1 VAKSRTKTA
10 GGRTAN
16 KGGKWDICLT
26 APHFMKIIIKKIKRL
41 KKIKPPGFK
50 KPKDKYNHIWKKI
63 KCGLKNNSKQD
74 CWGKIQW
81 TLGIICFQVFNLLK

>member
-1 VAKSRTKTA
+1 VWQKAEQKRQAEEPLT
-10 GGRTAN
+10 

-26 APHFMKIIIKKIKRL
+26 APHFMKTIIKKIKRL

-74 CWGKIQW
+74 CWGDTTTK
-81 TLGIICFQVFNLLK
+81 

>member
-1 VAKSRTKTA
+1 MKT
-10 GGRTAN
+10 
-16 KGGKWDICLT
+16 
-26 APHFMKIIIKKIKRL
+26 IIKKIKRL

-74 CWGKIQW
+74 CWGDTTTK
-81 TLGIICFQVFNLLK
+81 